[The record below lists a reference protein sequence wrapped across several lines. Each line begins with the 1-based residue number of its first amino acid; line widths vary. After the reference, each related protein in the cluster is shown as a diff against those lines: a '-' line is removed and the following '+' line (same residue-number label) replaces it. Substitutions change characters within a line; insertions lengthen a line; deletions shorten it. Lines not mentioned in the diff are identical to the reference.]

1 MRLLAAI
8 RNWMRLCKFCKT
20 NYWWTF
26 QFYFAIF
33 NFMKIIIDDQ
43 IKEVKSGYARNFLLP
58 QGKAVPATAQAIKE
72 LEAKKKKIL
81 EELKNLKLII
91 RPEKIGERGK
101 LFGAITATDIQKA
114 LKEKGIKIAKK
125 NLAIENSIK
134 ELGDYK
140 ASISFGGGQKQDF
153 LVSVC
158 R

>member
-1 MRLLAAI
+1 
-8 RNWMRLCKFCKT
+8 
-20 NYWWTF
+20 
-26 QFYFAIF
+26 
-33 NFMKIIIDDQ
+33 MKIIIDDQ

-72 LEAKKKKIL
+72 LEAKKIKLEAKKKKIL
-81 EELKNLKLII
+81 EELKDLKLLI
-91 RPEKIGERGK
+91 RPKKIGERGK